1 MESITGAVAVCFG
14 TDRGTGPGVGPTRK
28 STTRVA
34 TRRVRHP
41 SVLGIIALLLGVSCN
56 GVDEPVRPEILAS
69 EPVTGSGSAGAISTG
84 LIFSLDIS
92 SLGAPGCRE
101 QGVAILYRTII
112 RDGDDHH
119 TLIADAGN
127 EPDFAAFTHLLT
139 DGVDEVATW
148 CVFLENVGG
157 GGEGLSESQFFAG
170 RPGTAPDFAGYTID
184 RVEFQIDSVLI
195 ASPGSDPNHDG
206 IHTDYY
212 LAGHVVVWG
221 HR

>member
-1 MESITGAVAVCFG
+1 MASTTGAAAVCSDADG
-14 TDRGTGPGVGPTRK
+14 GTGAGFAPARK
-28 STTRVA
+28 SHCGT
-34 TRRVRHP
+34 
-41 SVLGIIALLLGVSCN
+41 LGIIALLLGVSCK
-56 GVDEPVRPEILAS
+56 GVDDSPHPEILAS
-69 EPVTGSGSAGAISTG
+69 EPVTQPGGSAHAISTG

-92 SLGAPGCRE
+92 SVAPGCRE
-101 QGVAILYRTII
+101 QGVAIFYRTII

-119 TLIADAGN
+119 TLVADADN

-139 DGVDEVATW
+139 DGVDEEATW

-157 GGEGLSESQFFAG
+157 GGEGMPESQFFAG

-195 ASPGSDPNHDG
+195 ASPGSDQLHDG
-206 IHTDYY
+206 IWTDSY
-212 LAGHVVVWG
+212 LAGRVVVWG

>member
-1 MESITGAVAVCFG
+1 MAST
-14 TDRGTGPGVGPTRK
+14 GTGPGFALARK
-28 STTRVA
+28 STTRMA
-34 TRRVRHP
+34 TRRLSHRDT
-41 SVLGIIALLLGVSCN
+41 LGIIALLLGVSCS
-56 GVDEPVRPEILAS
+56 GVNDSPHPEILAS
-69 EPVTGSGSAGAISTG
+69 APVTSLGGSAGAISTG

-92 SLGAPGCRE
+92 SVAPGCRE
-101 QGVAILYRTII
+101 QGVAMFYRTII

-119 TLIADAGN
+119 TLVADAGN

-139 DGVDEVATW
+139 DGVDEEATW

-157 GGEGLSESQFFAG
+157 GGEGMPESQFFTG

-195 ASPGSDPNHDG
+195 ASPGSDQKLDG
-206 IHTDYY
+206 IWTDFG
-212 LAGHVVVWG
+212 LAGRVVVWG

>member
-1 MESITGAVAVCFG
+1 M
-14 TDRGTGPGVGPTRK
+14 
-28 STTRVA
+28 
-34 TRRVRHP
+34 RHP

-69 EPVTGSGSAGAISTG
+69 EPVTGGGGVPTISTE
-84 LIFSLDIS
+84 LFFSLDIS
-92 SLGAPGCRE
+92 SVAPTCRE
-101 QGVAILYRTII
+101 QGVAIFYRTII
-112 RDGDDHH
+112 RDGDDHQ
-119 TLIADAGN
+119 TLVADADN

-139 DGVDEVATW
+139 DGVDEEATW

-157 GGEGLSESQFFAG
+157 GGEGMPESQFFTG

-195 ASPGSDPNHDG
+195 ASPGSDQNHDG
-206 IHTDYY
+206 IWTDYY
-212 LAGHVVVWG
+212 LAGRVVVWG

>member
-101 QGVAILYRTII
+101 QGVAIFYRTII
-112 RDGDDHH
+112 REGDQHH
-119 TLIADAGN
+119 TLVADAGN
-127 EPDFAAFTHLLT
+127 EPDFAEFAHLLT
-139 DGVDEVATW
+139 DGVDDVVAPYTG
-148 CVFLENVGG
+148 LANVDCGG
-157 GGEGLSESQFFAG
+157 TASSESMFFGG